1 VTECDIPTTDSDRIL
16 FPVVNVFHS
25 HKVIKQKTMKL
36 ILLFQAV
43 LLFTAC
49 STIEIK
55 ESDVFDAHR
64 TITPDT
70 FNFTEYTIHE
80 QMLETEDGVKLNSWF
95 LKNEKAVASVLYLG
109 GNGFLMVKS
118 RPLIEAY
125 SKIPVNLL
133 LVDYRGYGISSGEP
147 SVAGVMSD
155 AKTAFQFLSGMDIP
169 ASDHIF
175 VHGHSMGSFLSAYI
189 ADTEEVDGY
198 ILESPIADVNS
209 WTKSLVP
216 WILRPFIRFDIDAS
230 IQSQDNSERVTNIGV
245 PLLILGG
252 NSDDITPFSMAEAL
266 YKKSASV
273 SKELVKID
281 GGNHNNLPVYP
292 VYREKL
298 LEFIHQSIEP

>member
-1 VTECDIPTTDSDRIL
+1 MR
-16 FPVVNVFHS
+16 
-25 HKVIKQKTMKL
+25 Q
-36 ILLFQAV
+36 ILLFQAI

-70 FNFTEYTIHE
+70 FNIAEYTIHE
-80 QMLETEDGVKLNSWF
+80 QMLETDDGVQLNSWF
-95 LKNEKAVASVLYLG
+95 LQNEEAVASLLYLG

-125 SKIPVNLL
+125 SNIPVNLL
-133 LVDYRGYGISSGEP
+133 LVDYRGYGLSSGEP

-155 AKTAFQFLSGMDIP
+155 AKTAFQFLADLDIP
-169 ASDHIF
+169 ASDQIF

-189 ADTEEVDGY
+189 ADTEEVKGY
-198 ILESPIADVNS
+198 ILESPIADVDG

-216 WILRPFIRFDIDAS
+216 WILRPFIRFSIDDA
-230 IQSQDNSERVTNIGV
+230 IQNQNNSERVTNIGA

-252 NSDDITPFSMAEAL
+252 NKDEITPFSMAETL
-266 YKKSASV
+266 YEKSASM
-273 SKELVKID
+273 SKQIVKIED
-281 GGNHNNLPVYP
+281 GNHNNLPVYTE
-292 VYREKL
+292 YREKI
-298 LEFIHQSIEP
+298 LEFIHQSIMP